1 MGFLGGRQLD
11 AHQRLKR
18 FVERERKLRKK
29 EAEAEENINQKE
41 ISHNFSIVAFQVLR
55 ETIYSTSGKPRRPYY
70 IYISSAHLLIPIK
83 GSGVDPCLGRHLCH
97 LGAYLNSS
105 NTLSSME
112 SLAFKTVSFALMW
125 IQLEDRSQSFIKFL
139 ENVTND
145 DFDESLDCD
154 LIFYTCP
161 TS

>member
-1 MGFLGGRQLD
+1 
-11 AHQRLKR
+11 
-18 FVERERKLRKK
+18 
-29 EAEAEENINQKE
+29 
-41 ISHNFSIVAFQVLR
+41 
-55 ETIYSTSGKPRRPYY
+55 
-70 IYISSAHLLIPIK
+70 
-83 GSGVDPCLGRHLCH
+83 
-97 LGAYLNSS
+97 
-105 NTLSSME
+105 ME

-139 ENVTND
+139 ENVTKD

>member
-1 MGFLGGRQLD
+1 M
-11 AHQRLKR
+11 
-18 FVERERKLRKK
+18 
-29 EAEAEENINQKE
+29 
-41 ISHNFSIVAFQVLR
+41 FSIT
-55 ETIYSTSGKPRRPYY
+55 ESGVDP
-70 IYISSAHLLIPIK
+70 
-83 GSGVDPCLGRHLCH
+83 VDPCLGRHLCH

-105 NTLSSME
+105 NTNTLSSME

-139 ENVTND
+139 ENVTKD